1 MLINNEGYFA
11 VLEQIKER
19 IKIAQHNAVL
29 SINHEQIVL
38 YWNIGNIIIKNTQY
52 GNKFVENLAKD
63 IKLEFPKTKGYSVRN
78 LKYMRKFAAFVSD
91 FQIVQTLSA
100 QFSWSHNILLMKIII
115 STYYSIIH
123 DFTVMWLLNLK
134 PENLSRNTQ
143 EN

>member
-134 PENLSRNTQ
+134 SENLSRNTQ